1 MSAIARGVLLK
12 EECQI
17 RNFYEKLSIS
27 CAALDSG
34 PIKWSKKKKKF
45 NLRNDAV
52 PAVTFILAILEYC
65 CRALARWTAAV
76 STADMLRKPAKL
88 KNWKTLDKR
97 TENASPINKFKR
109 KMIFVFFFHSKQKVN
124 FYEQPRTGG
133 SRLATGIPLRFRL
146 YVRGN
151 DGARCNFPVIN
162 KFSVLVDAV
171 YRWSMSK
178 LNCVSTKHKL
188 ALF

>member
-17 RNFYEKLSIS
+17 RNFCEKLSIS

-109 KMIFVFFFHSKQKVN
+109 KIIFVFFFRNKKWTCWTTSNGRFSISNGNSASV
-124 FYEQPRTGG
+124 PIVR
-133 SRLATGIPLRFRL
+133 SRQWRSPLQFSGHQQIFSTCR
-146 YVRGN
+146 
-151 DGARCNFPVIN
+151 RCVPMIHVQIE
-162 KFSVLVDAV
+162 L
-171 YRWSMSK
+171 
-178 LNCVSTKHKL
+178 C
-188 ALF
+188 